1 MPHPFYIR
9 EPEKELS
16 SEVDKKNDNQVGTMI
31 KQILINIVDILKILV
46 KWR

>member
-16 SEVDKKNDNQVGTMI
+16 SEVGKKNDNQDGTMI
-31 KQILINIVDILKILV
+31 KQILINIVDILKILGS
-46 KWR
+46 

>member
-9 EPEKELS
+9 EPNKKLS
-16 SEVDKKNDNQVGTMI
+16 SEVDKKKDNQVGTMI
-31 KQILINIVDILKILV
+31 KQILINIGDILKILV